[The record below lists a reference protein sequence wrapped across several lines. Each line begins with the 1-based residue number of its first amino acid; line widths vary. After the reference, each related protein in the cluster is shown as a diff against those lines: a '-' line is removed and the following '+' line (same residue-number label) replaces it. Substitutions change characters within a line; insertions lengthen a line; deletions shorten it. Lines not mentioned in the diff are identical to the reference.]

1 MTTGGVRAFTV
12 QLMHARVVRLWSLR
26 PDPRVTDRLLAGLL
40 TLIGEIQVLSGQIAG
55 RDRLGAALLVPV
67 FGLAVVARRSFPASA
82 GVAAGVLM
90 PLVFAFRGDPQLVSN
105 AIGYLLAL
113 YALAVWTPPRRFA
126 LGLGA
131 IAALDLVPAA
141 RFGNR
146 VVWTLSTVVVML
158 IVRRVVRD
166 RDERAALA
174 ERERD
179 MAGREAVAEERAR
192 IARELHDVVAH
203 SVSVMVVQ
211 AQAGPRLLD
220 DPERVRGVF
229 GSIEASGRE
238 ALVEL
243 RRLLGVL
250 RTADEQ
256 LAVGP
261 QPGLDSL
268 ESLLEQ
274 VRGAGL
280 RVDLRVEGEPVQL
293 PPGVDL
299 AAYRIV
305 QEALTNALKH
315 AGNAEAEVV
324 VRYSASMIELEV
336 VDNGSTVG
344 ASVAGSGHGLIGM
357 RERVALYG
365 GVLEAGA
372 RNGHG
377 YAVRARLPLGPGTPG

>member
-1 MTTGGVRAFTV
+1 MAS
-12 QLMHARVVRLWSLR
+12 LWSVRL
-26 PDPRVTDRLLAGLL
+26 DRVKADWLLAGLL
-40 TLIGEIQVLSGQIAG
+40 TFAGELQVSVGHVAG
-55 RDRLGAALLVPV
+55 GDRLLAALLVPC
-67 FGLAVVARRSFPASA
+67 FGLAVAARRFYPTAV

-90 PLVFAFRGDPQLVSN
+90 PLVIVLWGDPQVISD
-105 AIGYLLAL
+105 AVAYLCAL
-113 YALAVWTPPRRFA
+113 YALAVWTPPRRFV
-126 LGLGA
+126 LGLAA
-131 IAALDLVPAA
+131 IVSTDLVPAA
-141 RFGNR
+141 RFGSR
-146 VVWTLSTVVVML
+146 IAWTLATLVVML

-166 RDERAALA
+166 RDQRAQLA

-179 MAGREAVAEERAR
+179 VAAREAVAEERAR

-220 DPERVRGVF
+220 EPERLRGVF

-243 RRLLGVL
+243 RRLLGIL
-250 RTADEQ
+250 RTGDEQ
-256 LAVGP
+256 LAIDP

-268 ESLLEQ
+268 ESLVEQ
-274 VRGAGL
+274 VRKAGL

-293 PPGVDL
+293 PPGIDL
-299 AAYRIV
+299 SAYRIV

-315 AGNAEAEVV
+315 AGQAEAEVV
-324 VRYSASMIELEV
+324 VRYRASSLELEV
-336 VDNGSTVG
+336 VDNGSAAAATVTG
-344 ASVAGSGHGLIGM
+344 SGSGHGLIGM

-377 YAVRARLPLGPGTPG
+377 YAVRARLPLERGASR